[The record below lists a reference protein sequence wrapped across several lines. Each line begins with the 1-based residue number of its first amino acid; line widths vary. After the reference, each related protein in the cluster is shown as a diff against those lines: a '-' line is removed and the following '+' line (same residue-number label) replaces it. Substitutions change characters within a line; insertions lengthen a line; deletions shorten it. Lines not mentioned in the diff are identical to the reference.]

1 MTLTDYAIKNKVVS
15 WMMTIL
21 LLAGGIYA
29 YMHLGR
35 LEDPEFTIKE
45 AVIATAYPGASSYEV
60 EEEIT
65 LPIETALQQLPY
77 VDHITSISSAGLSQV
92 TVEMKDKYRDAAL
105 KQIWDEM
112 RRKINDM
119 SADLP
124 TGSYPPVINDDFGDV
139 YGIYMAVTGDGY
151 SHQEL
156 SDYVDFLRRELV
168 LVDGVGKVVIGGTLQ
183 KQIILEIS
191 RSKLAAHN
199 LSVASLQALLQ
210 NQNVV
215 TNAGSI
221 KVGSEYIRISSTG
234 DYSTVDQMKD
244 ILLGQAGDDVVYL
257 SDIADVKVDYADPPS
272 HVYRFNGSPA
282 MTIGIS
288 FAEGVNVTEVGDN
301 VSQRLKELENS
312 QPLGVDLHMIYNQ
325 PQQVTTSIDD
335 FLVNLGMSIVIVIVV
350 LLVTMGLRSGIL
362 MSAILLLTICGT
374 LMVMELIGMPLHRVS
389 LGSMILALGMLVDNA
404 IVITDGIL
412 VGLKQGLSKVKASHR
427 IVTQT
432 VWPLF
437 GATAISI
444 VAFAPI
450 GLSPDKTGEYAG
462 SLFWVLMI
470 SLTISWILAMTLTPF
485 LASVMFSET
494 KVRQESNEN
503 GEREE
508 IDPYKGFIY
517 QIYKSFLLLSLRW
530 RWGTMAVM
538 VGCMAAAIYGFGFV
552 GHSFFPT
559 SKLPMLTVD
568 YWLPQGSD
576 IRATIKDMD
585 RLEGILQKNDKIKQV
600 TTTIGGGAERFML
613 TYRAE
618 RTYANYGQFI
628 IEVKNFEEL
637 PDLRRWVDKT
647 LKENA
652 PYAFVKTGRFEL
664 GTAAGSK
671 IEARIT
677 GSDPAVLRELASK
690 VINVYRSDPD
700 AINIRQD
707 WQERTKVLRPQFAE
721 AEARRLGITKA
732 DIDRAILLNV
742 HGLPI
747 AQVRNGSD
755 ILPVVL
761 RPPLNERNSVDQ
773 LGDIQVYSSVLQKY
787 VSIDQV
793 VHSIDLDWED
803 PLVMRRNRKRTIQV
817 WADAD
822 PYSETSSLDLFDRM
836 DGKVEA
842 IEMPQG
848 YELTWGGEYEN
859 QSKATSAVFANVPL
873 GVLVMFAITVMLFNS
888 FKQTLV
894 VWLTV
899 PLAIIG
905 VTAGLLIFNLPFSF
919 TALIGFLSLSG
930 MLLKNGIVL
939 IEEIKRLN
947 EEDEISIHD
956 AITRAAVSRLRPVTM
971 AALTT
976 VLGLIPLVTDIF
988 FNSLAVTIM
997 FGLATATVLTLIVV
1011 PVLFAIF
1018 YGIKFKRGETI

>member
-1 MTLTDYAIKNKVVS
+1 MKLTDYAIENKVVS

-21 LLAGGIYA
+21 LLAGGMYA
-29 YMHLGR
+29 YMNLGR

-45 AVIATAYPGASSYEV
+45 AVIATYYPGASSYEV
-60 EEEIT
+60 EDEIT

-92 TVEMKDKYRDAAL
+92 TVEMKDKYRDAEL

-119 SADLP
+119 SSDLP
-124 TGSYPPVINDDFGDV
+124 TGSYSPVINDDFGDV

-168 LVDGVGKVVIGGTLQ
+168 LVDGVGKVAIGGTLQ

-191 RSKLAAHN
+191 RAKLAAHN
-199 LSVASLQALLQ
+199 LSISSLKTLLQA
-210 NQNVV
+210 QNVV

-221 KVGSEYIRISSTG
+221 QVGSEYIRISSTG

-244 ILLGQAGDDVVYL
+244 ILLGQTGDDVVYL
-257 SDIADVKVDYADPPS
+257 SDIADVKVDYADPPT

-312 QPLGVDLHMIYNQ
+312 QPLGIDLHMIYNQ
-325 PQQVTTSIDD
+325 PQQVTTSIND

-412 VGLKQGLSKVKASHR
+412 VGLKQGLSKVKAAHR

-450 GLSPDKTGEYAG
+450 GLSPDNTGEYAG

-470 SLTISWILAMTLTPF
+470 SLTISWILAITLTPF
-485 LASVMFSET
+485 LASVMFSEA
-494 KVRQESNEN
+494 KVQDESDEA
-503 GEREE
+503 EE
-508 IDPYKGFIY
+508 IDPYNGFIY

-530 RWGTMAVM
+530 RWGTMAIM
-538 VGCMAAAIYGFGFV
+538 IGCMAAAIYGFGFV
-552 GHSFFPT
+552 GQSFFPT

-600 TTTIGGGAERFML
+600 TTTIGAGAERFML

-637 PDLRRWVDKT
+637 SEVRHWVDKT

-677 GSDPAVLRELASK
+677 GSDPDVLRDLARK
-690 VINVYRSDPD
+690 VIEVYRSDPD
-700 AINIRQD
+700 AVNIRQD

-732 DIDRAILLNV
+732 DIDQAILLNV
-742 HGLPI
+742 HGLTI

-755 ILPVVL
+755 ILPVVV

-773 LGDIQVYSSVLQKY
+773 LEDIQVYSSVLDQY

-803 PLVMRRNRKRTIQV
+803 PLVMRRDRKRTLQV

-822 PYSETSSLDLFDRM
+822 PYTDTSSLELFDRLR
-836 DGKVEA
+836 GKVQA
-842 IEMPQG
+842 IKMPQG
-848 YELTWGGEYEN
+848 YTLTWGGEYEN
-859 QSKATSAVFANVPL
+859 QSKATSAVFANVPI

-888 FKQTLV
+888 FKQTIV

-947 EEDEISIHD
+947 EEDEVSIHD

-997 FGLATATVLTLIVV
+997 FGLATATILTLIVV

>member
-1 MTLTDYAIKNKVVS
+1 MKLTDYAIENKVVS

-21 LLAGGIYA
+21 LLAGGMYA
-29 YMHLGR
+29 YMNLGR

-45 AVIATAYPGASSYEV
+45 AVIATYYPGASSYEV
-60 EEEIT
+60 EDEIT

-92 TVEMKDKYRDAAL
+92 TVEMKDKYRDAEL

-119 SADLP
+119 SSDLP
-124 TGSYPPVINDDFGDV
+124 TGSYSPVINDDFGDV

-168 LVDGVGKVVIGGTLQ
+168 LVDGVGKVAIGGTLQ

-191 RSKLAAHN
+191 RAKLAAHN
-199 LSVASLQALLQ
+199 LSISSLKTLLQA
-210 NQNVV
+210 QNVV

-221 KVGSEYIRISSTG
+221 QVGSEYIRISSTG

-244 ILLGQAGDDVVYL
+244 ILLGQTGDDVVYL
-257 SDIADVKVDYADPPS
+257 SDIADVKVDYADPPT

-312 QPLGVDLHMIYNQ
+312 QPLGIDLHMIYNQ
-325 PQQVTTSIDD
+325 PQQVTTSIND

-412 VGLKQGLSKVKASHR
+412 VGLKQGLSKVKAAHR

-450 GLSPDKTGEYAG
+450 GLSPDNTGEYAG

-470 SLTISWILAMTLTPF
+470 SLTISWILAITLTPF
-485 LASVMFSET
+485 LASVMFSEA
-494 KVRQESNEN
+494 KVQDESDEA
-503 GEREE
+503 EE
-508 IDPYKGFIY
+508 IDPYNGFIY

-530 RWGTMAVM
+530 RWGTMAIM
-538 VGCMAAAIYGFGFV
+538 IGCMAAAIYGFGFV
-552 GHSFFPT
+552 GQSFFPT

-600 TTTIGGGAERFML
+600 TTTIGAGAERFML

-637 PDLRRWVDKT
+637 SEVRHWVDKT

-677 GSDPAVLRELASK
+677 GSDPDVLRDLASK
-690 VINVYRSDPD
+690 VIEVYRSDPD
-700 AINIRQD
+700 AVNIRQD

-732 DIDRAILLNV
+732 DIDQAILLNV
-742 HGLPI
+742 HGLTI

-755 ILPVVL
+755 ILPVVV

-773 LGDIQVYSSVLQKY
+773 LEDIQVYSSVLDQY

-803 PLVMRRNRKRTIQV
+803 PLVMRRDRKRTLQV

-822 PYSETSSLDLFDRM
+822 PDTDTSSLELFDRLR
-836 DGKVEA
+836 GKVEA
-842 IEMPQG
+842 IKMPQG
-848 YELTWGGEYEN
+848 YTLTWGGEYEN
-859 QSKATSAVFANVPL
+859 QSKATSAVFANVPI

-888 FKQTLV
+888 FKQTIV

-947 EEDEISIHD
+947 EEDEVSIHD

-997 FGLATATVLTLIVV
+997 FGLATATILTLIVV

>member
-1 MTLTDYAIKNKVVS
+1 MKLTDYAIENKVVS

-21 LLAGGIYA
+21 LLAGGMYA
-29 YMHLGR
+29 YMNLGR

-45 AVIATAYPGASSYEV
+45 AVIATYYPGASSYEV
-60 EEEIT
+60 EDEIT

-92 TVEMKDKYRDAAL
+92 TVEMKDKYRDAEL

-119 SADLP
+119 SSDLP
-124 TGSYPPVINDDFGDV
+124 TGSYSPVINDDFGDV

-168 LVDGVGKVVIGGTLQ
+168 LVDGVGKVAIGGTLQ

-191 RSKLAAHN
+191 RAKLAAHN
-199 LSVASLQALLQ
+199 LSISSLKTLLQA
-210 NQNVV
+210 QNVV

-221 KVGSEYIRISSTG
+221 QVGSEYIRISSTG

-244 ILLGQAGDDVVYL
+244 ILLGQTGDDVVYL
-257 SDIADVKVDYADPPS
+257 SDIADVKVDYADPPT

-312 QPLGVDLHMIYNQ
+312 QPLGIDLHMIYNQ
-325 PQQVTTSIDD
+325 PQQVTTSIND

-412 VGLKQGLSKVKASHR
+412 VGLKQGLSKVKAAHR

-450 GLSPDKTGEYAG
+450 GLSPDNTGEYAG

-470 SLTISWILAMTLTPF
+470 SLTISWILAITLTPF
-485 LASVMFSET
+485 LASVMFSEA
-494 KVRQESNEN
+494 KVQDESDEA
-503 GEREE
+503 EE
-508 IDPYKGFIY
+508 IDPYNGFIY

-530 RWGTMAVM
+530 RWGTMAIM
-538 VGCMAAAIYGFGFV
+538 IGCMAAAIYGFGFV
-552 GHSFFPT
+552 GQSFFPT

-600 TTTIGGGAERFML
+600 TTTIGAGAERFML

-637 PDLRRWVDKT
+637 SEVRHWVDKT

-677 GSDPAVLRELASK
+677 GSDPDVLRDLARK
-690 VINVYRSDPD
+690 VIEVYRSDPD
-700 AINIRQD
+700 AVNIRQD

-732 DIDRAILLNV
+732 DIDQAILLNV
-742 HGLPI
+742 HGLTI

-755 ILPVVL
+755 ILPVVV

-773 LGDIQVYSSVLQKY
+773 LEDIQVYSSVLDQY

-803 PLVMRRNRKRTIQV
+803 PLVMRRDRKRTLQV

-822 PYSETSSLDLFDRM
+822 PYTDTSSLELFDRLR
-836 DGKVEA
+836 GKVEA
-842 IEMPQG
+842 IKMPQG
-848 YELTWGGEYEN
+848 YTLTWGGEYEN
-859 QSKATSAVFANVPL
+859 QSKATSAVFANVPI

-888 FKQTLV
+888 FKQTIV

-947 EEDEISIHD
+947 EEDEVSIHD

-997 FGLATATVLTLIVV
+997 FGLATATILTLIVV

>member
-1 MTLTDYAIKNKVVS
+1 MKLTDYAIENKVVS

-21 LLAGGIYA
+21 LLAGGMYA
-29 YMHLGR
+29 YMNLGR

-45 AVIATAYPGASSYEV
+45 AVIATYYPGASSYEV
-60 EEEIT
+60 EDEIT

-92 TVEMKDKYRDAAL
+92 TVEMKDKYRDAEL

-119 SADLP
+119 SSDLP
-124 TGSYPPVINDDFGDV
+124 TGSYSPVINDDFGDV

-168 LVDGVGKVVIGGTLQ
+168 LVDGVGKVAIGGTLQ

-191 RSKLAAHN
+191 RAKLAAHN
-199 LSVASLQALLQ
+199 LSISSLKTLLQA
-210 NQNVV
+210 QNVV

-221 KVGSEYIRISSTG
+221 QVGSEYIRISSTG

-244 ILLGQAGDDVVYL
+244 ILLGQTGDDVVYL
-257 SDIADVKVDYADPPS
+257 SDIADVKVDYADPPT

-312 QPLGVDLHMIYNQ
+312 QPLGIDLHMIYNQ
-325 PQQVTTSIDD
+325 PQQVTTSIND
-335 FLVNLGMSIVIVIVV
+335 FLVNLGMSIVIVIIV

-412 VGLKQGLSKVKASHR
+412 VGLKQGLSKVKAAHR

-450 GLSPDKTGEYAG
+450 GLSPDNTGEYAG

-470 SLTISWILAMTLTPF
+470 SLTISWILAITLTPF
-485 LASVMFSET
+485 LASVMFSEA
-494 KVRQESNEN
+494 KVQDESDEA
-503 GEREE
+503 EE
-508 IDPYKGFIY
+508 IDPYNGFIY

-530 RWGTMAVM
+530 RWGTMAIM
-538 VGCMAAAIYGFGFV
+538 IGCMAAAIYGFGFV
-552 GHSFFPT
+552 GQSFFPT

-600 TTTIGGGAERFML
+600 TTTIGAGAERFML

-637 PDLRRWVDKT
+637 SEVRHWVDKT

-677 GSDPAVLRELASK
+677 GSDPDVLRDLARK
-690 VINVYRSDPD
+690 VIEVYRSDPD
-700 AINIRQD
+700 AVNIRQD

-732 DIDRAILLNV
+732 DIDQAILLNV
-742 HGLPI
+742 HGLTI

-755 ILPVVL
+755 ILPVVV

-773 LGDIQVYSSVLQKY
+773 LEDIQVYSSVLDQY

-803 PLVMRRNRKRTIQV
+803 PLVMRRDRKRTLQV

-822 PYSETSSLDLFDRM
+822 PYTDTSSLELFDRLR
-836 DGKVEA
+836 GKVEA
-842 IEMPQG
+842 IKMPQG
-848 YELTWGGEYEN
+848 YTLTWGGEYEN
-859 QSKATSAVFANVPL
+859 QSKATSAVFANVPI

-888 FKQTLV
+888 FKQTIV

-947 EEDEISIHD
+947 EEDEVSIHD

-997 FGLATATVLTLIVV
+997 FGLATATILTLIVV

>member
-1 MTLTDYAIKNKVVS
+1 MTLTDYAIENKVFS

-29 YMHLGR
+29 YMNLGR

-45 AVIATAYPGASSYEV
+45 AVIVTSYPGASSLEV
-60 EEEIT
+60 EDEVT

-77 VDHITSISSAGLSQV
+77 VDHITSISSSGLSQV
-92 TVEMKDKYRDAAL
+92 TVEMKDKYRDAEL
-105 KQIWDEM
+105 RQIWDEM
-112 RRKINDM
+112 RRKIHDM
-119 SADLP
+119 ESSLP
-124 TGSYPPVINDDFGDV
+124 TGSYSPVINDDFGDV

-156 SDYVDFLRRELV
+156 SDYADYLRRELV
-168 LVDGVGKVVIGGTLQ
+168 LVDGVGKVSIGGTLQ
-183 KQIILEIS
+183 KEIVLEVS
-191 RSKLAAHN
+191 RAKLSAHN
-199 LSVASLQALLQ
+199 LSIASLQSLLQ

-215 TNAGSI
+215 TNAGNI

-234 DYSTVDQMKD
+234 DYSNVDQIKD
-244 ILLGQAGDDVVYL
+244 VLLGQTGDDVVYL
-257 SDIADVKVDYADPPS
+257 SDVADVKVDYAEPPS
-272 HVYRFNGSPA
+272 HVYRFNGAPA
-282 MTIGIS
+282 LTIGIS
-288 FAEGVNVTEVGDN
+288 FADGVNVTKVGDN
-301 VSQRLKELENS
+301 VSKRLQELDINR
-312 QPLGVDLHMIYNQ
+312 PIGVQLHTIYNQ
-325 PQQVTTSIDD
+325 PEQVTASIND

-362 MSAILLLTICGT
+362 MSVILLLTICGT

-412 VGLKQGLSKVKASHR
+412 VGLKQGLTKVKAAHR

-470 SLTISWILAMTLTPF
+470 SLTISWILAITITPF
-485 LASVMFSET
+485 LASVMFSESQ
-494 KVRQESNEN
+494 VQDDDEN
-503 GEREE
+503 AEA

-517 QIYKSFLLLSLRW
+517 QIYKGLLLFSLRW
-530 RWGTMAVM
+530 RWGTMLI
-538 VGCMAAAIYGFGFV
+538 MAAGMAGAIYGFGFV
-552 GHSFFPT
+552 EQAFFPT

-568 YWLPQGSD
+568 FWLPQGSD

-585 RLEGILQKNDKIKQV
+585 RLEKVMQKNDKIKQV
-600 TTTIGGGAERFML
+600 TSTIGAGAQRFML
-613 TYRAE
+613 TYSAE
-618 RTYANYGQFI
+618 RTYPNYGQFI
-628 IEVKNFEEL
+628 VEVKNFEDVVEVRQWLDKEL
-637 PDLRRWVDKT
+637 T
-647 LKENA
+647 ENA
-652 PYAFVKTGRFEL
+652 PYAFIKTSRFEL
-664 GTAAGSK
+664 GTAAGAK

-677 GSDPAVLRELASK
+677 GSNPAVLRQLADK
-690 VINVYRSDPD
+690 VMDIYHTDPD
-700 AINIRQD
+700 AINVRQD

-732 DIDRAILLNV
+732 DIDKALLLNV
-742 HGLPI
+742 HGLTI
-747 AQVRNGSD
+747 AQARDGSD
-755 ILPVVL
+755 ILPIVL
-761 RPPLNERNSVDQ
+761 RPPLQERTSVDQ
-773 LGDIQVYSSVLQKY
+773 LGDIQVYSSVLSKY

-793 VHSIDLDWED
+793 VKSIDLDWED
-803 PLVMRRNRKRTIQV
+803 PLIMRRDRKRTIKV
-817 WADAD
+817 WADVD
-822 PYSETSSLDLFDRM
+822 PNSGTTSLELFSRLR
-836 DGKVEA
+836 GKVEA
-842 IEMPQG
+842 LELPLG

-859 QSKATSAVFANVPL
+859 QTKATGAVFANVPL
-873 GVLVMFAITVMLFNS
+873 GILVMFAITVMLFNS
-888 FKQTLV
+888 IKQTLV

-899 PLAIIG
+899 PLAVIG
-905 VTAGLLIFNLPFSF
+905 VTVGLLIFKLPFSF

-947 EEDEISIHD
+947 EEDGLSIHD

-976 VLGLIPLVTDIF
+976 VLGLIPLITDIF
-988 FNSLAVTIM
+988 FDSLAVTIM

-1018 YGIKFKRGETI
+1018 YGVKFKRGETI